1 MSKISEFFGLNC
13 KDESLDFEAAMNT
26 QICPYTQRVCT
37 KMRKSDPDIKIG
49 TCSVQYQ
56 HQDVIIC
63 PYRLLEHNQI
73 FIDCLHLL
81 TMHEPG
87 NELYLVPEVQIP
99 GGHVDYFLASAKDK
113 KVKDFIGIELQTMDT
128 TGTVWPERQKFLNE
142 KGISVDAEDLS
153 SKKSFGMNWKM
164 TLKTIL
170 IQMHHKSETFENLN
184 KHLVLSKIGQPEKNE
199 NDHIDNCLLYEVY
212 LGRVD
217 ILITEDRRLRNKAD
231 HLGLSNCVFS
241 INGFIAKVSA
251 ENPDL
256 IEYKALSV
264 EKVYFGNVDSTDS
277 FFDSFR
283 NSYTEF
289 DRSLG
294 FCLLRYQA

>member
-99 GGHVDYFLASAKDK
+99 GGHVDYFLVSAKDK

-164 TLKTIL
+164 TLKTII

-184 KHLVLSKIGQPEKNE
+184 KHLVLIIHKP
-199 NDHIDNCLLYEVY
+199 LY
-212 LGRVD
+212 
-217 ILITEDRRLRNKAD
+217 
-231 HLGLSNCVFS
+231 
-241 INGFIAKVSA
+241 
-251 ENPDL
+251 
-256 IEYKALSV
+256 
-264 EKVYFGNVDSTDS
+264 
-277 FFDSFR
+277 
-283 NSYTEF
+283 
-289 DRSLG
+289 
-294 FCLLRYQA
+294 